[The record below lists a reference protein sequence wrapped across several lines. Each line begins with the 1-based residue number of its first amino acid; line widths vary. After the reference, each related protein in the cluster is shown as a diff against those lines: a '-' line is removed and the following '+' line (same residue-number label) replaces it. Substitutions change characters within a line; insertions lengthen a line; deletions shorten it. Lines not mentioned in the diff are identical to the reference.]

1 MYRYIRAGL
10 NCAEDTRFLVHMQ
23 PDVDILS
30 ISPVSVLKMSRE
42 LSVAIS
48 ISAVVSIRSRVS
60 MVVWRLALLCSDRQL
75 PAE

>member
-1 MYRYIRAGL
+1 M
-10 NCAEDTRFLVHMQ
+10 
-23 PDVDILS
+23 
-30 ISPVSVLKMSRE
+30 SVLKMSLE

-48 ISAVVSIRSRVS
+48 ISAVVSRRSRVS